1 MAGAMMTAGRVP
13 FRARVVEHLSTA
25 SAGAFM
31 NGLNKFLAAT
41 FLSAAMLFTSGAQ
54 AMDIIQ
60 FDQMTNQDRQ
70 AFLDSLSRDAETVL
84 EQQGRSA
91 DAQKVHQL
99 FNDIRPG
106 DNLPVG
112 DAELELN
119 LANARVRD
127 DEKHIQNPDAPRVQV
142 ETALISTLRKNG
154 IEISTDFI
162 KDLFQLTGT
171 FQPKL
176 PPQTKDVKK
185 KDDKKKN

>member
-1 MAGAMMTAGRVP
+1 MNRFNRFLVA
-13 FRARVVEHLSTA
+13 
-25 SAGAFM
+25 AFM
-31 NGLNKFLAAT
+31 
-41 FLSAAMLFTSGAQ
+41 SAAMLLPNMAQ

-84 EQQGRSA
+84 QQEGRSA

-112 DAELELN
+112 EAELELN
-119 LANARVRD
+119 LDNARVRD
-127 DEKHIQNPDAPRVQV
+127 AEKHIQNPDAPRVQV
-142 ETALISTLRKNG
+142 ETALISTLKKNG

-162 KDLFQLTGT
+162 QRLFQQTGT
-171 FQPKL
+171 FQPQS
-176 PPQTKDVKK
+176 PPQQQTKNATK